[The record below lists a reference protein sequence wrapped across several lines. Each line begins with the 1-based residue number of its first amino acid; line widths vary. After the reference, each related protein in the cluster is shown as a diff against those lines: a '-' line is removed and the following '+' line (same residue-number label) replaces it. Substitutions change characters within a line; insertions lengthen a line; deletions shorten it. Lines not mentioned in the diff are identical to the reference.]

1 MWKSCGRRL
10 AIPLKHNFDW
20 RSETMSMRLLIGQ
33 CSLILPFLALA
44 GSAQAGQL
52 DQSNLQTFTGLA
64 TWVEFQQQV
73 TAGIGGLLVGVEL
86 YTTLSPPGQN
96 PGVAE
101 LDTVSIGVGPGFFA
115 GAFSFITQAWIEPG
129 GTYIDTSAAGIY
141 LTPGELFVIDV
152 TDPQA
157 GTCCNLGGAWR
168 VYSGGDLFMKQG
180 STISEDSGS
189 PGTSMAFETFM
200 DPNAAP
206 PEPGTPEPGTLALFG
221 SGVLGVAWMR
231 RRKTGR
237 DGLLSDV

>member
-1 MWKSCGRRL
+1 M
-10 AIPLKHNFDW
+10 
-20 RSETMSMRLLIGQ
+20 RSVIGQ
-33 CSLILPFLALA
+33 CSFILLFLALA

-64 TWVEFQQQV
+64 TFVEFQQQV

-86 YTTLSPPGQN
+86 YTTLSPPDQD

-115 GAFSFITQAWIEPG
+115 GVFSFTTQAVIEPG

-141 LTPGELFVIDV
+141 LTPGERFVIDV

-180 STISEDSGS
+180 STISDDS
-189 PGTSMAFETFM
+189 TEVSMAFETFM
-200 DPNAAP
+200 DPNATP

-231 RRKTGR
+231 RRKTGQ

>member
-1 MWKSCGRRL
+1 
-10 AIPLKHNFDW
+10 
-20 RSETMSMRLLIGQ
+20 MSMRLLVRQ

-44 GSAQAGQL
+44 GSAQAGVI
-52 DQSNLQTFTGLA
+52 DQSNLQTYTGLA
-64 TWVEFQQQV
+64 TFVEFQQQV
-73 TAGIGGLLVGVEL
+73 TDGIGGLLVGIEL
-86 YTTLSPPGQN
+86 YTAAFPPDQD
-96 PGVAE
+96 PAVHE

-115 GAFSFITQAWIEPG
+115 GAFSFTTQAWIEPG
-129 GTYIDTSAAGIY
+129 GAYIDTSAAGIY
-141 LTPGELFVIDV
+141 LTPGEQFVIDV

-189 PGTSMAFETFM
+189 PGSSMAFETFM

-206 PEPGTPEPGTLALFG
+206 PETGTPEPGSLALFG

-231 RRKTGR
+231 RRKTGQ

>member
-1 MWKSCGRRL
+1 
-10 AIPLKHNFDW
+10 
-20 RSETMSMRLLIGQ
+20 MSMRSVIGQ
-33 CSLILPFLALA
+33 CSFILLFLALA

-64 TWVEFQQQV
+64 TFVEFQQQV

-86 YTTLSPPGQN
+86 YTTLSPPDQD

-115 GAFSFITQAWIEPG
+115 GVFSFTTQAVIEPG

-141 LTPGELFVIDV
+141 LTPGERFVIDV
-152 TDPQA
+152 TDPQS
-157 GTCCNLGGAWR
+157 GTCCNLGGAYR
-168 VYSGGDLFMKQG
+168 VYPGGDLFMKQG
-180 STISEDSGS
+180 STISDDS
-189 PGTSMAFETFM
+189 TEVSMAFETFM
-200 DPNAAP
+200 DPNATP

-231 RRKTGR
+231 RRKTGQ

>member
-1 MWKSCGRRL
+1 
-10 AIPLKHNFDW
+10 
-20 RSETMSMRLLIGQ
+20 MSMRSVIGQ
-33 CSLILPFLALA
+33 CSFILLFLALA

-64 TWVEFQQQV
+64 TFVEFQQQV

-86 YTTLSPPGQN
+86 YTTLSPPDQD

-115 GAFSFITQAWIEPG
+115 GVFSFTTQAVIEPG

-141 LTPGELFVIDV
+141 LTPGERFVIDV

-180 STISEDSGS
+180 STISDDS
-189 PGTSMAFETFM
+189 TEVSMAFETFM
-200 DPNAAP
+200 DPNATP

-231 RRKTGR
+231 RRKTGQ